1 MSASCPC
8 LLCDGGSGDGR
19 QGRGRTK
26 LGNWRKASLEGGPIC
41 LTKSWG
47 VGAQRK
53 GKLVGEETAVGHMG
67 SSVPLGHRIETPT
80 VQLPS
85 KDNKET
91 AF

>member
-8 LLCDGGSGDGR
+8 LLCDVGSGGGR

-26 LGNWRKASLEGGPIC
+26 LEKGFVGGWAHLHYQELGC
-41 LTKSWG
+41 GEHRGKESW
-47 VGAQRK
+47 
-53 GKLVGEETAVGHMG
+53 LGERTAVGHTG
-67 SSVPLGHRIETPT
+67 SSVPLGHRTGTPT